1 MTVSQTKLFAV
12 TGRPVIHSKSPG
24 MFRSVFAHERID
36 AAYFRLAAKN
46 AKQAVFMYK
55 HMGLSGMN
63 VTAPYKEDMLRLV
76 DVIHDEA
83 KIIGSINTIVT
94 QDGKLHGY
102 NTDYFGVSQSF
113 KDAGIS
119 VEGKKCVVIGA
130 GGAGKAAAYGLK
142 KDGAKL
148 TIVNRTIGKARSL
161 AQKLACEYDS
171 IENLSSILHTHNI
184 VVSALSQHVNPVDA
198 EMVTEKHI
206 VFDANYTDSQ
216 LITDA
221 RAKNCTIVSAEDWL
235 VNQAQLAYFYFLG
248 SMPDKQLLRAGLS
261 AQLLEQKKHTI
272 ATIGLMGSGKTS
284 HGKVLAQKIGYDFKD
299 TDDEIVAAEQ
309 QSISDIFAQKGEA
322 YFREL
327 ERTQLATGFNS
338 PNPTLLSCGGG
349 IVTHEENRQVLNN
362 NSLVIWLF
370 ATPQAIIARTNIQ
383 KRPLLQVANPEQ
395 KLEEIYAE
403 RKGMYAETA
412 DIVFSTER
420 KMKEKNTDYI
430 IQELEH
436 IGLCKQ

>member
-1 MTVSQTKLFAV
+1 MAVSQTKLFAV
-12 TGRPVIHSKSPG
+12 TGCPVIHSKSPG
-24 MFRSVFAHERID
+24 MFRAVFAHDSVD
-36 AAYFRLAAKN
+36 AAYFRLAAKH

-63 VTAPYKEDMLRLV
+63 VTAPYKEDMLQLV

-102 NTDYFGVSQSF
+102 NTDYFGVTQSF

-119 VEGKKCVVIGA
+119 IAGKKCVVIGA
-130 GGAGKAAAYGLK
+130 GGAGKAAAYGLAK
-142 KDGAKL
+142 EGAEL
-148 TIVNRTIGKARSL
+148 TIVNRTFGKARSL
-161 AQKLACEYDS
+161 AEKLACACES
-171 IENLSSILHTHNI
+171 IENLDALLETHDVI
-184 VVSALSQHVNPVDA
+184 VSALSQHVNPVNA
-198 EMVTEKHI
+198 EALTERHI

-221 RAKNCTIVSAEDWL
+221 RAKNCTVVSAEDWL
-235 VNQAQLAYFYFLG
+235 VNQAQLAYFHFLG
-248 SMPDKQLLRAGLS
+248 SMPDTQVLRTGLS

-284 HGKVLAQKIGYDFKD
+284 HGKLLAQKIGYDFKD
-299 TDDEIVAAEQ
+299 TDDEIVAKEQ
-309 QSISDIFAQKGEA
+309 RSISDIFAQDGEA
-322 YFREL
+322 HFREL
-327 ERTQLATGFNS
+327 ERNELASGFNS
-338 PNPTLLSCGGG
+338 LNPTLLSCGGG
-349 IVTHEENRQVLNN
+349 IVTHEENRKVLND
-362 NSLVIWLF
+362 NSLVVWLF

-395 KLEEIYAE
+395 KLAEIYEE

-412 DIVFSTER
+412 DIVFSTEK
-420 KMKEKNTDYI
+420 KMKEKNTDFI
-430 IQELEH
+430 IQELKH

>member
-24 MFRSVFAHERID
+24 MFRSVFAHEQID
-36 AAYFRLAAKN
+36 AAYFRLAAKH

-94 QDGKLHGY
+94 RDGKLHGY
-102 NTDYFGVSQSF
+102 NTDYFGVTQSF

-119 VEGKKCVVIGA
+119 IAGKKCVVIGA
-130 GGAGKAAAYGLK
+130 GGAGKAAAYGLVK
-142 KDGAKL
+142 EGAEL
-148 TIVNRTIGKARSL
+148 TIVNRTFGKAGSL
-161 AQKLACEYDS
+161 AQKLNCACEP
-171 IENLSSILHTHNI
+171 IENLNALLETHDI
-184 VVSALSQHVNPVDA
+184 IVSALSQHVNPVNADA
-198 EMVTEKHI
+198 LRKRHI

-221 RAKNCTIVSAEDWL
+221 RARNCMIVSADDWL
-235 VNQAQLAYFYFLG
+235 VNQAQLAYFHFLG
-248 SMPDKQLLRAGLS
+248 TMPHTQLLRAGLD
-261 AQLLEQKKHTI
+261 AQALGDKKHTI

-284 HGKVLAQKIGYDFKD
+284 HGRVLAEKIGYDFKD
-299 TDDEIVAAEQ
+299 TDDEIVVKEQ
-309 QSISDIFAQKGEA
+309 RSISDIFAQDGEA
-322 YFREL
+322 HFRKL
-327 ERTQLATGFNS
+327 ERNELASGFNS

-349 IVTHEENRQVLNN
+349 IVTHEENRKVLNT
-362 NSLVIWLF
+362 NSLVVWLF

-383 KRPLLQVANPEQ
+383 KRPLLQVADPEK

-412 DIVFSTER
+412 DIVFSTEK
-420 KMKEKNTDYI
+420 KMKDTNADII

-436 IGLCKQ
+436 IGICKQ